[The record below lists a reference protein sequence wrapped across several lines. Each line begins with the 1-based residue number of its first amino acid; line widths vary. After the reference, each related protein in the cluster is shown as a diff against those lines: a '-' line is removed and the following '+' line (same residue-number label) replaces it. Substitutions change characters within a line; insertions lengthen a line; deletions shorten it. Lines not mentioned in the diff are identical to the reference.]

1 MQGEWIAMLR
11 ASIYNCNTS
20 RHFYDVAGHAESF
33 SNTPFGKYNDTD
45 LLMPSGNIP
54 FRRALAVHAA
64 ISVIT
69 QGRSLRPSLSFSTK
83 DFELM
88 SDYEEK
94 GTTAAWVQS
103 GLSMALRSGA
113 IEEEESA
120 YLAAH
125 CVQDSSAPCMSSHHT
140 SRHLSKDKV
149 VRDANALRNVAFSSL
164 DA

>member
-1 MQGEWIAMLR
+1 MHGLKA
-11 ASIYNCNTS
+11 
-20 RHFYDVAGHAESF
+20 DVEQRCDCSSSHSSKGVSSGHAESF

-83 DFELM
+83 DFELI